1 MNIHRYIN
9 TRPYTLN
16 PHECGSRGLN
26 VRGGGRFAG
35 GKVCVGK
42 KGVLKAKKV
51 HSREEDIAGT
61 IDSGLRISAADAFG
75 I

>member
-1 MNIHRYIN
+1 M
-9 TRPYTLN
+9 
-16 PHECGSRGLN
+16 
-26 VRGGGRFAG
+26 RGGERSAG

-61 IDSGLRISAADAFG
+61 IDSGLRISAADAF
-75 I
+75 